1 MHPPA
6 LIDTCMS
13 FRNAQL
19 QEVRTAPAAH
29 GKGHPQEGPVA
40 CPTLDGQDAQV
51 MVGWGLGREGC
62 QRLLVRFYTVSPRIG
77 QGGSRVVTMAEGAA
91 RGAGKG
97 KAVPRCRRLIV
108 EMRKGMPGGEGRRSR
123 GGRPEAGLRVL
134 TGRCPIAMGEAC
146 APLSL
151 CRGRAHRQQPVRG
164 CRALPVLFLDF
175 GAPAPT

>member
-108 EMRKGMPGGEGRRSR
+108 EMRKRNYRSGWR
-123 GGRPEAGLRVL
+123 GGSRMVGVVDLVAVWHSAVFGKTSGV
-134 TGRCPIAMGEAC
+134 GEC
-146 APLSL
+146 
-151 CRGRAHRQQPVRG
+151 
-164 CRALPVLFLDF
+164 F
-175 GAPAPT
+175 